1 MSVAFGDTTSSL
13 HQRSPSNVKPVRF
26 FFSQLDHLVHPSR
39 VCLSVCQCVC
49 PSHQS
54 PLFLIGGPS
63 ACLPVQT
70 VCPSVCQMPV
80 HASLSSSS
88 RSVCV
93 SSYQRDVVW
102 LFVISLFTLCICER
116 YQNVFLTESQFLLIL
131 YIFFTLWVLG
141 KTGWPTWNIKFIKCL
156 VGTWCFLHE
165 IRWSFKNYQEDVDL
179 FNCTEKAVCCIWGN
193 ISCYKRLY
201 FLYNN

>member
-1 MSVAFGDTTSSL
+1 MHERVNPFTISSSSL
-13 HQRSPSNVKPVRF
+13 LAPCFGSMFTTFFQYLVMAKSVLHTHTHTTKRRCTDHYRTCMHTGRGKGRTHICIHTLKLRPFTCRWPSGIQRPPFTSAALRMSSLF
-26 FFSQLDHLVHPSR
+26 GFFSQLDHLVHPSR

-93 SSYQRDVVW
+93 SSYQRDVV
-102 LFVISLFTLCICER
+102 
-116 YQNVFLTESQFLLIL
+116 
-131 YIFFTLWVLG
+131 
-141 KTGWPTWNIKFIKCL
+141 
-156 VGTWCFLHE
+156 
-165 IRWSFKNYQEDVDL
+165 
-179 FNCTEKAVCCIWGN
+179 
-193 ISCYKRLY
+193 
-201 FLYNN
+201 